1 MAHGTL
7 PSSDAFCLETWGL
20 GKVNPID
27 SSRYL
32 ALPAGSLILP
42 QSTVHLCSRQL
53 SREERE
59 GDWGGQCERDP
70 KHKLG
75 VTENGSAGLSLADYV
90 STWVGPPVCDLLTL
104 LGDVC

>member
-7 PSSDAFCLETWGL
+7 PFSDAFCLETRGL
-20 GKVNPID
+20 GKMND

-32 ALPAGSLILP
+32 VFLAGSLILP
-42 QSTVHLCSRQL
+42 QSTVYLCSRQL
-53 SREERE
+53 SREER

-70 KHKLG
+70 KHKPG
-75 VTENGSAGLSLADYV
+75 VTENGSAGLADYV
-90 STWVGPPVCDLLTL
+90 STWVGSPVCDLLTL